1 MVDNRPYIN
10 SATLIADIYNDYNI
24 QSDDFIPRFPIWIAN
39 ALDELKFLQAFIIKE
54 CDIEFEDNRC
64 ELPWGFQGAISV
76 LIDGRKISL
85 KNSAGTDTDSYNE
98 VIKTVPTYTPFTEF
112 PYSEVSTIDTDIET
126 PAFKTSDNSEPYYY
140 ISSNWIHTNIKEGTL
155 HLTYKS
161 IPVVYDSNLN
171 MEFPLIYDVGMLKRY
186 LKLYVVRQILLRG
199 YKHPVL
205 NLKDNNPIVNPG
217 LELMNIRSNVRVAC
231 NKFNKDRREAIAQ
244 IVGHTFLQ

>member
-1 MVDNRPYIN
+1 MIDNKLYIN

-24 QSDDFIPRFPIWIAN
+24 QSDDFIPRFPIWIAH
-39 ALDELKFLQAFIIKE
+39 ALEELKFIQAYVTKE
-54 CDIEFEDNRC
+54 CELEFDNNRC
-64 ELPWGFQGAISV
+64 ELPWGFQGI
-76 LIDGRKISL
+76 IDIIINDVKVHL
-85 KNSAGTDTDSYNE
+85 KNTAEFNKDAYRET
-98 VIKTVPTYTPFTEF
+98 IKTVPAYTPFTGF
-112 PYSEVSTIDTDIET
+112 PNSDISTPDTDIENINL
-126 PAFKTSDNSEPYYY
+126 KTSDNEEPYYY
-140 ISSNWIHTNIKEGTL
+140 ISNNWIHTNIKEGII
-155 HLTYKS
+155 HLRYRS